1 MSFFKKLTNVLTLG
15 LAGSL
20 FKGLTKKEKVNI
32 PLPALPPKAATPAPN
47 AIMDTGQDV
56 ALGSTGF
63 GTTPGIKNERVSSR
77 AIVRKKKPTILGNTP
92 KSGLNI

>member
-15 LAGSL
+15 LGSSL
-20 FKGLTKKEKVNI
+20 FKSLNKKDKINI

-47 AIMDTGQDV
+47 AIMDTGQDI

-63 GTTPGIKNERVSSR
+63 GTTPGVKNERVSSR
-77 AIVRKKKPTILGNTP
+77 AIVRKKKPTILGTAP